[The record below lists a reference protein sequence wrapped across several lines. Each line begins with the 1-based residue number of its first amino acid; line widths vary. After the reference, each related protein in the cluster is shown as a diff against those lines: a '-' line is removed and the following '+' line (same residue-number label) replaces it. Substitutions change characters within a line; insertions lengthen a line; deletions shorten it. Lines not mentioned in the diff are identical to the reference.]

1 MCFLVEGDEGILY
14 AISKQWRNNFSKL
27 IDNVS
32 PTPAAAPDFVIN
44 SIQSFSVVNVNLR
57 LNGEFDPNTSKVDAI
72 LMASEYEWTVDVLH
86 ALLSFARS
94 EEYVGVL
101 LPNEELRGRLSIL
114 GEEDDGDILPV
125 MVVVILLQRRIQ

>member
-1 MCFLVEGDEGILY
+1 MVEGDEGILY

-44 SIQSFSVVNVNLR
+44 SIQSLSVVNVNLR

-72 LMASEYEWTVDVLH
+72 LMASEYE
-86 ALLSFARS
+86 
-94 EEYVGVL
+94 
-101 LPNEELRGRLSIL
+101 
-114 GEEDDGDILPV
+114 
-125 MVVVILLQRRIQ
+125 